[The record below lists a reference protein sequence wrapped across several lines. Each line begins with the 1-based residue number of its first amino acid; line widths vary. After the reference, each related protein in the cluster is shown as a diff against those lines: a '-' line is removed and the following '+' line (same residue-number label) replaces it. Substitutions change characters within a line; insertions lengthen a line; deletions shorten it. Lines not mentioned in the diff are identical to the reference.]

1 MVLPVTPRHSV
12 TSFIQIE
19 PPAVGFELNHEE
31 EMTDPISV
39 VVLSTGLDNF
49 KDIRRA
55 LTAESRVKLLAGGN
69 DIDQLYE
76 EIVRLKPAAAVI
88 ALGQNADHAVRFIE
102 RLNSECP
109 KTAIIS
115 AAQDASPDL
124 ILKSLRAGAREFL
137 RIPISADELRTVLDR
152 ISEFCHKQLVEAPR
166 KQGRMIAVFSSKG
179 GCGTSFIATNFA
191 AATNAK
197 TILVDLNLQAGD
209 LPLFL
214 GVEPK
219 YSISDM
225 VEKRNRL
232 DEALINTLVTPHSK
246 NLWLLA
252 APREADSADEI
263 EPQHVFEVLQ
273 KLREHYDYIVLDP
286 QHTFDS
292 ITLAAL
298 DQSDEIVLILT
309 LDIPAIRS
317 TQRALEIFDRLGYP
331 RKKVRIVVNRWSKQI
346 DLDLRQVEKFLGE
359 PAVGFVPSEYQ
370 TAVNSINLGT
380 PLVQSEPTS
389 KIALEIRRIAQE
401 ISLGVMPLS
410 EATPRR
416 TFWSSFLKK
425 QPAQVQ
431 AQAQFN
437 LQTSMEKI

>member
-1 MVLPVTPRHSV
+1 
-12 TSFIQIE
+12 
-19 PPAVGFELNHEE
+19 
-31 EMTDPISV
+31 MTEPISV
-39 VVLSTGLDNF
+39 VVLSTGLENF

-55 LTAESRVKLLAGGN
+55 LSAEERVKLLAGGN
-69 DIDQLYE
+69 DADQLYE
-76 EIVRLKPAAAVI
+76 EIVRLKPNAAII
-88 ALGQNADHAVRFIE
+88 ALGANADQAVRFIE
-102 RLNSECP
+102 RLNTECP
-109 KTAIIS
+109 NTSIIS
-115 AAQDASPDL
+115 AAQDASPDM
-124 ILKSLRAGAREFL
+124 IIGSLRAGAREFL

-152 ISEFCHKQLVEAPR
+152 VSDFSNRQMVEAPK
-166 KQGRMIAVFSSKG
+166 KQGRMVAVFSSKG
-179 GCGTSFIATNFA
+179 GCGTSFIATNLA

-197 TILVDLNLQAGD
+197 TVLVDLNLQAGD

-214 GVEPK
+214 GLDHK
-219 YSISDM
+219 YSIADM
-225 VEKRNRL
+225 VEKRSRL
-232 DEALINTLVTPHSK
+232 DEALISTLVTPHSK
-246 NLWLLA
+246 HLSLLA

-273 KLREHYDYIVLDP
+273 KLREHYDYVVLDP

-317 TQRALEIFDRLGYP
+317 TQRALAIFDRLGYP

-359 PAVGFVPSEYQ
+359 PCVGFVPSDYQ
-370 TAVNSINLGT
+370 TAVSSINLGT
-380 PLVQSEPTS
+380 PLVQAEPSS

-401 ISLGVMPLS
+401 ISLGVVPLS
-410 EATPRR
+410 EAKPRR
-416 TFWSSFLKK
+416 AFWNSFLKK

-431 AQAQFN
+431 AQFN
-437 LQTSMEKI
+437 LETSMEKV